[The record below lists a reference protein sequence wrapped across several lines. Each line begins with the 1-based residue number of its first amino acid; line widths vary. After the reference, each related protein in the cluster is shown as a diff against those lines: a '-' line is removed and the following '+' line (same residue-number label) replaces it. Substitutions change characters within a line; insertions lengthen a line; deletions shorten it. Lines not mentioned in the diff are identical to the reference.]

1 MSAGNGLELSGLAV
15 LGTLGSVCAVLLR
28 STQRNLDSLER
39 MRDEATAVVNQL
51 RSELR
56 DNDEAISNLQALCAD
71 YRYHIGALR
80 AERKGLRLEIERLN
94 RAAAPIT
101 QDQKNHLKEGH

>member
-1 MSAGNGLELSGLAV
+1 MQDASTAELSGLAV

-39 MRDEATAVVNQL
+39 MRDEATGVVEQL
-51 RSELR
+51 RTELR
-56 DNDEAISNLQALCAD
+56 DNDDTISNLQALCAN

-80 AERKGLRLEIERLN
+80 AERKQLRLEIDRLQ
-94 RAAAPIT
+94 RAANPDT
-101 QDQKNHLKEGH
+101 KTNFTKEN